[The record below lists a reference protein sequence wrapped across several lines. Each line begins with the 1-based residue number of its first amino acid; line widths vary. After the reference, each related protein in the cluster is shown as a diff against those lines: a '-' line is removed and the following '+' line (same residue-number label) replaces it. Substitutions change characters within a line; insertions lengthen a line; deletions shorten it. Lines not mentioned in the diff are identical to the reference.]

1 MKVYKNLK
9 IGSKILSGYV
19 IVFILTTILGI
30 FSINFI
36 AGMEESQG
44 TDDVVVILVL
54 MVITIAVGLLN
65 GIYISRSIAKRL
77 KTLQEATEKL
87 TIGDTDFNFDID
99 SSDEIGELAESIKK
113 LSANTKRDA
122 DILAKIAEGDF
133 NIEIISKSD
142 KDILGISI
150 INMRDTV
157 KNITG
162 NLRTRVID
170 GIIHGDLSIR
180 GRENLYKGEWANLV
194 KGINDLV
201 ESFVKPIKLTQNSI
215 NIIANGEKFN
225 KIDNTYE
232 GEFKELVESI
242 NSIANTLDILNIE
255 INEIT
260 KYAVS
265 GELSKRADKNKV
277 PGSYALLLEGINNT
291 IDAILEPIDEAV
303 EVLKEM
309 SKGNLHVNVTGDFK
323 GDHAIL
329 KSSINHTVNGI
340 LNHIEE
346 MSKVFK
352 EMSNGNLDVEITGS
366 YNGDFVELKES
377 TNKIIASFNETLGEI
392 NTAAEQV
399 SAGTKQVSDSSQ
411 SLSQGS
417 TEQAASVEEITSSIT
432 EIAEQTK
439 ENATNANKAN
449 EMAESV
455 KKNAGEGNREMQ
467 GVLKAMEEINVSST
481 NISKII
487 KVIDDIAFQTN
498 ILALNA
504 AVEAARA
511 GQHGKGFAVVAEEV
525 RNLAARSANAA
536 KETTGMIEES
546 IKKAEDGKKITELT
560 AEALNKVTEN
570 IASVADI
577 VNGIAVASN
586 NQASAISQINQAIE
600 EVSKVTQTNTATAEE
615 TASASEELSSQAV
628 LVKERVGRF
637 ILKKR
642 NMSQASYSNLDDN
655 TLKII
660 QSMMSSKDVSDKNL
674 NKSYSE
680 AATTLSPKIKISLD
694 DKEFGKY

>member
-1 MKVYKNLK
+1 MKFYNNLK
-9 IGSKILSGYV
+9 VGIKIIVGYLLICISTV
-19 IVFILTTILGI
+19 ILGLY
-30 FSINFI
+30 SIGI
-36 AGMEESQG
+36 TGTMENSK
-44 TDDVVVILVL
+44 DSNASIIVILL
-54 MVITIAVGLLN
+54 MVITIAIALLS
-65 GIYISRSIAKRL
+65 GVSLYSSISKRL
-77 KTLQEATEKL
+77 KLLQEATDKL
-87 TIGDTDFNFDID
+87 ILGDTDFNIEAT
-99 SSDEIGELAESIKK
+99 STDELGQLIKK
-113 LSANTKRDA
+113 FKILGENTKRDA
-122 DILAKIAEGDF
+122 SILAQISDGNLD
-133 NIEIISKSD
+133 IEINAKSD
-142 KDILGISI
+142 KDVIGISI
-150 INMRDTV
+150 INVRDIV
-157 KNITG
+157 ANITG
-162 NLRTRVID
+162 NLRTRVIE

-194 KGINDLV
+194 KAINELV
-201 ESFVKPIKLTQNSI
+201 ESFVVPIKLTQKSMDSL
-215 NIIANGEKFN
+215 ASGEIFS
-225 KIDNTYE
+225 KIENHYE
-232 GEFKELVESI
+232 GEFKALIEST
-242 NSIANTLDILNIE
+242 NGIATTLDVLATE
-255 INEIT
+255 INELT
-260 KYAVS
+260 VSAVG
-265 GELSKRADKNKV
+265 GELSKRADKTKV
-277 PGSYALLLEGINNT
+277 TGSYALMLQGINDT
-291 IDAILEPIDEAV
+291 IDAIVEPIEEAT

-309 SKGNLHVNVTGDFK
+309 AAGNLHIKVNGDFK

-329 KSSINHTVNGI
+329 KSSINHTVQGI
-340 LNHIEE
+340 LEHIDEV
-346 MSKVFK
+346 SNVLK
-352 EMSNGNLDVEITGS
+352 EMANGNLDVEITGS
-366 YNGDFVELKES
+366 YHGDFVELKTS
-377 TNKIIASFNETLGEI
+377 TNKIIESFNETLGEI

-439 ENATNANKAN
+439 GNATNANKAN

-560 AEALNKVTEN
+560 ADALNKVTEN
-570 IASVADI
+570 IASVAEI
-577 VNGIAVASN
+577 VNGIAIASN
-586 NQASAISQINQAIE
+586 DQANAISQINQAIE

-642 NMSQASYSNLDDN
+642 NMSQTSYSNLDDK
-655 TLKII
+655 TLKLI
-660 QSMMSSKDVSDKNL
+660 QSMMTNKDANESSKS
-674 NKSYSE
+674 SFTE
-680 AATTLSPKIKISLD
+680 AAATLSPKIKISLD

>member
-1 MKVYKNLK
+1 MKLYKNLK

-19 IVFILTTILGI
+19 IVCILTTILGI
-30 FSINFI
+30 FSIDYI
-36 AGMEESQG
+36 ASMEQSQES
-44 TDDVVVILVL
+44 DDIVVIIVL
-54 MVITIAVGLLN
+54 MVITIVVGLLN
-65 GIYISRSIAKRL
+65 GICLSRSISKRL

-87 TIGDTDFNFDID
+87 TIGDTEIDFDVD
-99 SSDEIGELAESIKK
+99 STDEIGELAESMKK
-113 LSANTKRDA
+113 LSGNTKRDA
-122 DILAKIAEGDF
+122 DILAKLAEGDF
-133 NIEIISKSD
+133 NIEIKSKSD
-142 KDILGISI
+142 KDVLGISI

-180 GRENLYKGEWANLV
+180 GRENLYKGEWASLV

-201 ESFVKPIKLTQNSI
+201 VSFVTPIKLTQNSI

-232 GEFKELVESI
+232 GEFKELIESI

-291 IDAILEPIDEAV
+291 IDAILEPVDEAV

-340 LNHIEE
+340 LGHIEE

-352 EMSNGNLDVEITGS
+352 EMSKGNLDVEITGS

-637 ILKKR
+637 ILRKR
-642 NMSQASYSNLDDN
+642 NISQSSYSNLDDN
-655 TLKII
+655 TLKMI
-660 QSMMSSKDVSDKNL
+660 QSMMSSKDVNNEYL

-680 AATTLSPKIKISLD
+680 AAATLSPKIKISLD